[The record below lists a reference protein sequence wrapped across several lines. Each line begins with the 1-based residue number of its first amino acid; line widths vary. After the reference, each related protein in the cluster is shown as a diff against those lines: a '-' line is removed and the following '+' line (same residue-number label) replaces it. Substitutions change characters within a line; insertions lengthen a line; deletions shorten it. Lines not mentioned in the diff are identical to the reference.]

1 MHTPTWNALQIYQ
14 HPNMSTLYLFER
26 LQYTHS
32 NEQCKHDTG
41 PQGVQVWHKMDSCL
55 NAKSKVSKCV
65 TQEAAENKKGV
76 ASGEARERQKK
87 LRRK

>member
-1 MHTPTWNALQIYQ
+1 MHTPTWNALQIHQQ

-55 NAKSKVSKCV
+55 NVKSKVSKGV
-65 TQEAAENKKGV
+65 TQEPAENKKGV
-76 ASGEARERQKK
+76 ASGGEAREAEEVA
-87 LRRK
+87 

>member
-1 MHTPTWNALQIYQ
+1 
-14 HPNMSTLYLFER
+14 MSTLYLFER

-76 ASGEARERQKK
+76 ASGEAREAEEVA
-87 LRRK
+87 